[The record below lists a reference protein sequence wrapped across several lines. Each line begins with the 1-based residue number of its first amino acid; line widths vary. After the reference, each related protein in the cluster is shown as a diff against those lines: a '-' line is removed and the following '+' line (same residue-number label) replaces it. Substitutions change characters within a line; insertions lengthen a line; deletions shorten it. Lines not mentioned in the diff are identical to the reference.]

1 MNPDSIAI
9 IQNRIDDLR
18 MLKGKLIDEWEST
31 DSGDEARVLGEKYH
45 DIFLRERE
53 LSWVLGVLQS

>member
-1 MNPDSIAI
+1 MNPDTISI

-18 MLKGKLIDEWEST
+18 LLKGKIINEIEGT
-31 DSGDEARVLGEKYH
+31 DSEDDTRVLGEKYH

-53 LSWVLGVLQS
+53 LSWVLGVLRS

>member
-1 MNPDSIAI
+1 MNPNSIAI

-18 MLKGKLIDEWEST
+18 MLKGKLIDDWEST
-31 DSGDEARVLGEKYH
+31 VSDEDNRALGEKYH